1 MATSGTAR
9 REIDQTLRLSRD
21 GVERAIAKYRLY
33 AFGLAVVM
41 TVAVQVFFQDGRTWI
56 PTLYFSGVF
65 ACALLVREVVR
76 QAGARAAI
84 VYGSLLLDLTASVGL
99 FFIMSTLDL
108 PEEARRDGQY
118 FVGVVC
124 APALLAVLVINTL
137 RNDHRAAALG
147 GAAAAALFVFCQL
160 WHQQYD
166 WFTIEF
172 RAPQFA
178 AASLLAI
185 AGVIGWVSA
194 TEARRT
200 LEIHARVRLLGRY
213 LPEAAVRRV
222 VEGDPEAALALGGQL
237 RTVTLLSSDLR
248 EFTAMSERLPP
259 TEVVEQLNAYHGAMY
274 GEVERHG
281 GVLDK
286 FMGDGALVVFGVE
299 ETNGIAPADHGAAAS
314 VACARAMV
322 AALAAHNRAREG
334 RGLPTL
340 RMGIGIHTGPVVSGN
355 IGAPGRRLE
364 FTVIG
369 DAVNTASRLEGL
381 TKGAGVPILASAD
394 TATLLSGDAGLR
406 ELPSMPV
413 RGKSAPMRVF
423 AVDAAAGTARG

>member
-1 MATSGTAR
+1 MASGGTAR

-21 GVERAIAKYRLY
+21 RVERAIAFYRLL
-33 AFGLAVVM
+33 AFGLVVPVSIAVNL
-41 TVAVQVFFQDGRTWI
+41 FFQEGATWV
-56 PTLYFSGVF
+56 PTLYFSTVF
-65 ACALLVREVVR
+65 GFALALRVLVRRV
-76 QAGARAAI
+76 GARPSV
-84 VYGSLLLDLTASVGL
+84 VYGSVLLDLSCSVGI
-99 FFIMSTLDL
+99 FFVMSSIEMPL
-108 PEEARRDGQY
+108 EARRDGEQ
-118 FVGVVC
+118 FVGTVC
-124 APALLAVLVINTL
+124 APALLSVLLINTI
-137 RNDHRAAALG
+137 RNHHRAAVLG
-147 GAAAAALFVFCQL
+147 GAVAALLFVLCL
-160 WHQQYD
+160 SWHRQYD
-166 WFTIEF
+166 WFSIRF
-172 RAPQFA
+172 GAPHFVA
-178 AASLLAI
+178 TSLLGI
-185 AGVIGWVSA
+185 AGVVGWFSA
-194 TEARRT
+194 NEARKT
-200 LEIHARVRLLGRY
+200 LETHARVRLLGRY

-299 ETNGIAPADHGAAAS
+299 SPGGGDANDHGAAAA
-314 VACARAMV
+314 VGCARAMV
-322 AALAAHNRAREG
+322 AALAAHNRGREA

-340 RMGIGIHTGPVVSGN
+340 RMGIGIHTGSVVSGN

-381 TKGAGVPILASAD
+381 TKLAGAPILASAD
-394 TATLLSGDAGLR
+394 TAALVAGDKGLR

-423 AVDAAAGTARG
+423 AVD